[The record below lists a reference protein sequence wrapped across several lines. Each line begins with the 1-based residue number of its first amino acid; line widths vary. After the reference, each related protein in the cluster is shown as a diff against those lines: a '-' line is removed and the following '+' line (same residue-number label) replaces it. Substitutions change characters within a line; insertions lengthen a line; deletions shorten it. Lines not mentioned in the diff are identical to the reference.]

1 VPARQIAEAIGRGLN
16 VPVVSLKP
24 EEAAGHFGGLAMFAG
39 LDITGSSAKTR
50 EQLGWKPTGPGLV
63 VDLENMRYSL
73 VKR

>member
-1 VPARQIAEAIGRGLN
+1 VPARQIAEAIVRGLN

-39 LDITGSSAKTR
+39 LDITGSGAKTR
-50 EQLGWKPTGPGLV
+50 EQLEWKSTGPGLV
-63 VDLENMRYSL
+63 VDPENMRYSL